1 MSRVLGISIA
11 TLVLAVAGS
20 PAAWGQALQVAKPPK
35 LISAPKLE
43 YPRDLKRTETD
54 GVVWVNA
61 IIDTTG
67 HPTRVEIAE
76 TPDPRLN
83 DAATRFVGGS
93 VYRPAKVDGRNVAM
107 PVRVPVKFEFR
118 RGAF

>member
-1 MSRVLGISIA
+1 MSRVFSIAIAFLVLGI
-11 TLVLAVAGS
+11 AGS
-20 PAAWGQALQVAKPPK
+20 TAAWGQALQVAKPPK
-35 LISAPKLE
+35 LVSAPRLE
-43 YPRDLKRTETD
+43 YPRELKRTESE

-67 HPTRVEIAE
+67 HPTRVEVAE

-83 DAATRFVGGS
+83 EAATRFVGGS
-93 VYRPAKVDGRNVAM
+93 VYRPARVDGHNVAM

-118 RGAF
+118 RGGL